1 MKKLFNLVFTAV
13 FMLLAVTSCSQE
25 EDFTQSSQQTTS
37 FNISLNGAVG
47 SRAIGKGT
55 YANKLYYEVFMD
67 GGSVDK
73 GEVLF
78 SAGPNHNLD
87 LPLLNGET
95 YSIVFWAQNSN
106 CSIYNLNNLSEIKV
120 NYDNDV
126 LANQESY
133 DAFYNALVN
142 FKADGNTHRVELRRP
157 FAQLNLGTGDWDKV
171 IVPDDADPVTVT
183 SVKVEGLA
191 DTFAPLTGEAS
202 GSVTKTFDYSALP
215 EGTFKVNNKEYKYLS
230 LNYLLVPGTK
240 EPHGTGVYVAQTNED
255 KATVNLT
262 FNLKRGDKE
271 LQPISVPNAPLQRN
285 WRTNIIGDVL
295 TGTDFDIVIKSE
307 TDGENNSIDILKEV
321 LINGGECIL
330 MSDLTLNEDLTIP
343 AGITAK
349 IDLNGHNLNLDN
361 STIKNEGNLIIESG
375 VINVKGDHSIGLLLC
390 NDNNATSLNISDAV
404 INAIEGAAAIIPYKN
419 STAEI
424 NFNNSELNVNGG
436 LGGIYGDYWA
446 DDLKINLYSTTIK
459 GKNGL
464 YVNAK
469 NAEVLIDEKSSAS
482 EFNMTG
488 GNLLVVYAG
497 EKPVVKDVNSSS
509 PSVITYKQLDTTTY
523 EGIYAVQGSN
533 REYNVISAE
542 GLKNLNQFLPTL
554 NLNEAQTATINLTA
568 DIDLAGTEWTPITS
582 MWFTFNGN
590 GYTIKNLNVSKAWKA
605 GLFGYAG
612 AVTINDLTIENA
624 NVTGAQTGIFAAAG
638 EGLKVNNCFL
648 KGTNKVTWAAC
659 NTSQGTLET
668 WNGIGAI
675 TGVLQGSNVN
685 VTIVEGTTVALI
697 KTGFST
703 DDACKYVDNL
713 IGYIQP
719 NNGTITNNGIVTSV
733 VNVSNDSELNAAISH
748 AWQMGEVTIVMAE
761 GTYSNDITFIAPDN
775 YVQSDNI
782 VFKAAEGAN
791 VVYAGT
797 AQLGLY
803 ERGTFN
809 VKAWNANVT
818 FEGITFD
825 HAEPAKHSLN
835 VQNMGILTLKD
846 CMIIGDGEYGIGSVS
861 GANVSPSRII
871 DCTFKNA
878 AMQVVGNFG
887 TGLVIDNCIFNE
899 SRVNVQGGNSVTV
912 QNCKFNNT
920 LTSTNVGDSFYLV
933 RSNSTPI
940 TVKNSEI
947 NINSDL
953 TDVAASQAK
962 WGILWNRGTTNWTV
976 ENVAVTMT
984 EAAMEQTEL
993 LVTKCTSTGVIN
1005 TNNLTVNSKVY
1016 ASTKAQL
1023 EAAINNGATDIV
1035 LAGEIVMP
1043 NNGSSNA
1050 ITFSSL
1056 NGTAT
1061 IDNTKGSWW
1070 DGATLTFNNIK
1081 FKTSTGMAGSDYA
1094 ALYSTNVT
1102 YNECSFSGPMRLGRD
1117 GAKFNGCTFND
1128 LGADYIWTGGNDAT
1142 FEGCTFNTRGKA
1154 LLIYSDGGNE
1164 VSKVSVTGC
1173 TFNAT
1178 QGAKASAIANQYCAA
1193 IEIHNYGNGVNL
1205 TTSGNT
1211 IDDDFSG
1218 VWRIKTYEAG
1228 KPKVIVNGTEY
1239 NTIAIDG
1246 KTMTIDG
1253 NRNVTVNE

>member
-37 FNISLNGAVG
+37 FNILLNGAVG

-55 YANKLYYEVFMD
+55 YANKLFYEVFLD
-67 GGSVDK
+67 GASVEK
-73 GEVLF
+73 GDVDFTSRLE
-78 SAGPNHNLD
+78 

-95 YSIVFWAQNSN
+95 YDIVFWAQSSD
-106 CSIYNLNNLSEIKV
+106 CSIYNLNDLREIKV
-120 NYDNDV
+120 KYTDGV
-126 LANQESY
+126 SANQESY
-133 DAFYNALVN
+133 DAFFNALVE
-142 FKADGNTHRVELRRP
+142 FEADGETHRVELRRP
-157 FAQLNLGTGDWDKV
+157 FAQLNLGTGDWGKV
-171 IVPDDADPVTVT
+171 IVPSGAAPVTET
-183 SVKVEGLA
+183 SVTVEGLA
-191 DTFAPLTGEAS
+191 NTFAPLTGLAT
-202 GSVTKTFDYSALP
+202 GSVNATFDYSELP
-215 EGTFKVNNKEYKYLS
+215 TGTFEVNNKDYKYLS

-240 EPHGTGVYVAQTNED
+240 EPQGTGVYVAQTNAD
-255 KATVNLT
+255 KAIVNLT
-262 FNLKRGDKE
+262 FNLKRGEKV

-295 TGTDFDIVIKSE
+295 TGTDFDIVVKPEI
-307 TDGENNSIDILKEV
+307 DGENNSIDILKEV
-321 LINGGECIL
+321 LTNGGECIL
-330 MSDLTLNEDLTIP
+330 MSDITLNEDFTIP
-343 AGITAK
+343 TDITAK

-361 STIKNEGNLIIESG
+361 ATIKNEGNLIIEGG
-375 VINVKGDHSIGLLLC
+375 VINARGDNSIGLLLW
-390 NDNNATSLNISDAV
+390 NDNNATSLNVSNAV
-404 INAIEGAAAIIPYKN
+404 INAIDGAAAIIPYQYG
-419 STAEI
+419 TAEI
-424 NFNNSELNVNGG
+424 NFNNTELNVNDG
-436 LGGIYGDYWA
+436 LGGIYGAYCA
-446 DDLKINLYSTTIK
+446 DDLKINLYNTTIK

-568 DIDLAGTEWTPITS
+568 DIDLAGTEWTPITN

-624 NVTGAQTGIFAAAG
+624 NITGAQAGIFAAAG

-685 VTIVEGTTVALI
+685 VTIVDGATVTLN

-703 DDACKYVDNL
+703 DDACRYVDNL
-713 IGYIQP
+713 TGYIQS
-719 NNGTITNNGIVTSV
+719 NNGTITNNGTVTSV
-733 VNVSNDSELNAAISH
+733 VNVSNDTELNAAISH
-748 AWQMGEVTIVMAE
+748 AWQMGKVTIVMAE
-761 GTYSNDITFIAPDN
+761 GTYNSDITFIAPDN
-775 YVQSDNI
+775 YVQSDDI

-809 VKAWNANVT
+809 VKSWNANVT

-825 HAEPAKHSLN
+825 HAQLAHHSLN
-835 VQNMGILTLKD
+835 VQNMGVLTLND
-846 CMIIGDGEYGIGSVS
+846 CKIIGDGEYGIGSVS
-861 GANVSPSRII
+861 GANVGNSKISH
-871 DCTFKNA
+871 CTFENA
-878 AMQVVGNFG
+878 GMQVVGNFG
-887 TGLVIDNCIFNE
+887 TGLVIDECTFNE

-920 LTSTNVGDSFYLV
+920 LTSANVGDSFYLV

-940 TVKNSEI
+940 TVKNTEI
-947 NINSDL
+947 NIDSEL

-993 LVTKCTSTGVIN
+993 LLTKCTSTGVIN
-1005 TNNLTVNSKVY
+1005 ANNLKVNGKVY
-1016 ASTKAQL
+1016 ASTVEQL
-1023 EAAINNGATDIV
+1023 NAAINNGATDII
-1035 LAGEIVMP
+1035 LEGEIKMP
-1043 NNGSSNA
+1043 GSNTSNN
-1050 ITFSSL
+1050 ITFSSF
-1056 NGTAT
+1056 NGAV
-1061 IDNTKGSWW
+1061 IDNTLGSYWEN
-1070 DGATLTFNNIK
+1070 ATLTFNNIK
-1081 FKTSTGMAGSDYA
+1081 FKTSTGMVNGNGADYA
-1094 ALYSTNVT
+1094 ALYSKNVT

-1117 GAKFNGCTFND
+1117 GAKFNVCTFND
-1128 LGADYIWTGGNDAT
+1128 LGNDYVWTYGNDAT
-1142 FEGCTFNTRGKA
+1142 FTGCTFNTDGKA
-1154 LLIYSDGGNE
+1154 LLIYSDGGDE
-1164 VSKVSVTGC
+1164 VSKVSVIGC

-1178 QGAKASAIANQYCAA
+1178 QGAKAGAIANQNCAA
-1193 IEIHNYGNGVNL
+1193 IEIHNYGNGVDL
-1205 TTSGNT
+1205 TTSNNE
-1211 IDDDFSG
+1211 IDADFSG
-1218 VWRIKTYEAG
+1218 VWRIKTYEEG
-1228 KPKVIVNGTEY
+1228 KPQVFVNGTEY
-1239 NTIAIDG
+1239 TTIAIDG

-1253 NRNVTVNE
+1253 NKNVTVND